1 MRRDYKKCDVFKTA
15 KRTAKTNKD
24 IIGEQHMRNDDG
36 ILEVSDAYKIT
47 WKRYYEKL
55 LNTEFA

>member
-1 MRRDYKKCDVFKTA
+1 MFKTA

-36 ILEVSDAYKIT
+36 ILEVSDADKIT
-47 WKRYYEKL
+47 CKRHYAKL